1 MVGPE
6 PFTLRE
12 YPGFLPGLALSVLLA
27 TALYRY
33 LARRL
38 SISEP
43 VAWLLVISFGAIIAA
58 TLTPGL
64 DVFPQVI
71 GKASCDVSRIGPAPL
86 ADYAALGPTGLNVLL
101 FVPLGALIAL
111 LPRFRVMAFAVVGA
125 ALLPV
130 AIEAIQLA
138 ASPLVRACEAGDVVD
153 NMIGL
158 ALGFAAGSIGVWISR
173 RASKQLHRETS
184 PSG

>member
-12 YPGFLPGLALSVLLA
+12 YPGFLPGLALSVLFA
-27 TALYRY
+27 IALYRY

-38 SISEP
+38 GISEP
-43 VAWLLVISFGAIIAA
+43 LAWLLVISFGAIMAA

-64 DVFPQVI
+64 EAFPPML

-86 ADYAALGPTGLNVLL
+86 ADYTALGAAGLNVLL

-111 LPRFRVMAFAVVGA
+111 LPRSRVMAFAVVGA
-125 ALLPV
+125 ALLPLT
-130 AIEAIQLA
+130 IESIQLA
-138 ASPLVRACEAGDVVD
+138 ASPLNRACETGDVVD

-158 ALGFAAGSIGVWISR
+158 ALGFAVGSIGVWISR
-173 RASKQLHRETS
+173 RASKQPHRETS